1 VTDALGGFLEPAQ
14 SLRVQ
19 VARALVFL
27 GVLLLSSVL
36 ERLQTRLREEER
48 STWWVS
54 NGRDVLNAF
63 ALASCALGLRLLGFR
78 GPLALCLAATLTLA
92 LSLLQG
98 VIVARRLPVVA
109 SLAAAL
115 VVGLPVALWPAPVA
129 SVLKTGLELLF

>member
-14 SLRVQ
+14 SPRVQ

-27 GVLLLSSVL
+27 GVLLLSAVL
-36 ERLQTRLREEER
+36 ERLQTRLREMEI

-54 NGRDVLNAF
+54 NSRDVLNVF

-78 GPLALCLAATLTLA
+78 GPLALCLAAILALA

-98 VIVARRLPVVA
+98 LIVARRLPYPV
-109 SLAAAL
+109 SLLAAL
-115 VVGLPVALWPAPVA
+115 GVGLPVALWPAQVA
-129 SVLKTGLELLF
+129 AALKAGIELLF